1 MNDQTTAPQPKSPAD
16 SATTL
21 AQVMFPEH
29 ANVFMTVHGGELLK
43 MMDTA
48 AGVCA
53 SRHQGTAVNTRA
65 IGGLVFHEPVPV
77 NCLVTCQAHITYT
90 SGKVIEVFTELW
102 AETVRWAKPSCC
114 VTGYFYYVGIDL
126 EKKCALPAIPL
137 KLSTPEEEKAFAGGA
152 VRLKKNMEM
161 AQYEGNPRP

>member
-1 MNDQTTAPQPKSPAD
+1 MTNEKSGSPGAKSPAD

-53 SRHQGTAVNTRA
+53 SRHQGTAVNTKA
-65 IGGLVFHEPVPV
+65 IGGLVFLAPVPV
-77 NCLVTCQAHITYT
+77 NCLVTCKAHITYV

-102 AETVRWAKPSCC
+102 AETVRWEAPSCC
-114 VTGYFYYVGIDL
+114 VTGYFYYVGVDT
-126 EKKCALPAIPL
+126 EKQCALPAIPL
-137 KLSTPEEEKAFAGGA
+137 ILSTPEEQRAFAAGA
-152 VRLKKNMEM
+152 VRMKMNLEL
-161 AQYEGNPRP
+161 AQHE